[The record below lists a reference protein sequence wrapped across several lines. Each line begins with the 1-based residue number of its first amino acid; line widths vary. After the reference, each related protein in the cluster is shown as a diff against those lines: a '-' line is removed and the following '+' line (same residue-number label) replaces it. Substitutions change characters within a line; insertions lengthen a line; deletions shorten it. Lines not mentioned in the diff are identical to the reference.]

1 MYGLVAAGEERPPCA
16 ELAYSHDDPTM
27 TSDAELHIVILP
39 EVEAS
44 AHGIAKKA
52 IRSI

>member
-1 MYGLVAAGEERPPCA
+1 
-16 ELAYSHDDPTM
+16 M

-39 EVEAS
+39 EVEART
-44 AHGIAKKA
+44 HGIAKKA